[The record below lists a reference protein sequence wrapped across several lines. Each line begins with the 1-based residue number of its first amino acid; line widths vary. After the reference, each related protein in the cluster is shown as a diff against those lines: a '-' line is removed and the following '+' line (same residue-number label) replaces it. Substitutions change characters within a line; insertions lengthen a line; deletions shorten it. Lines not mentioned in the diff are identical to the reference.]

1 MKKGKNKDWRLG
13 TILTELSLLSAD
25 ELEFALKMTR
35 STGMPLGSVLL
46 VTGAISKEELR
57 AMIQAQS
64 MLKDQ
69 LVDENDLLSA
79 MPLLKGQQSLGLD
92 GALRRIKWHRDTKVP
107 TNKLGELLVS
117 AKLLSQLDLAKGLAH
132 NRSSLQ
138 PLGRTLVLIG
148 ALSPRAL
155 QHALI
160 IQERIRRGE
169 LSREQGITFL
179 RDVCARNELK
189 GEHNKSAKHNTAPA
203 AADMTRLG
211 DLLVEA
217 GLVKED
223 EFSHAM
229 DVSAYKSQLIGEILI
244 ECKLLSRAR
253 LQAALELQRLVGLGL
268 VGRAQAI
275 ATLKAVTDDTD
286 VSKVLEK
293 NIAEETKKRLLAS
306 EALTAL
312 ASQLTGMQ
320 LENPRTSASKEAA
333 ALNQNVAASSHAEL
347 ESKSFSVDADKE
359 AGKVESK
366 VEGQEASK
374 VEGREDGKEAGKGAV
389 DEAIEDGTRETI
401 RNQDK
406 EAASDAA
413 LTGTNVSARS
423 GGRDRRKKNK
433 KDSSKSTKEDK
444 ANLAPDAVS
453 HGESSAGT
461 NNSVSSR
468 SEGTTDGIAIHSTDK
483 TADKGTDQRLV
494 NVSGVE
500 GIESSGDVGKAAVP
514 SNTSS
519 GKQSGPERERIKRIT
534 EHLHFDV
541 LNGTLDVEQAMIV
554 LNICL
559 KDSCSVAQ
567 AIAKMGW
574 TVGVRPFRE
583 SEINYSDSDLI
594 DWLTQED

>member
-1 MKKGKNKDWRLG
+1 MKKGKKKDWRLG
-13 TILTELSLLSAD
+13 TILTELSLLSPD

-46 VTGAISKEELR
+46 VTGALTKEELR

-69 LVDENDLLSA
+69 LVDETDLLSA
-79 MPLLKGQQSLGLD
+79 MPLLKEQQSLGLE
-92 GALRRIKWHRDTKVP
+92 GALRRIKWHRDTNVP

-155 QHALI
+155 QHALV
-160 IQERIRRGE
+160 IQERIRKGE
-169 LSREQGITFL
+169 LSREQGVTFL
-179 RDVCARNELK
+179 RDVCARNETK
-189 GEHNKSAKHNTAPA
+189 DSHNKATKHNNAPA

-223 EFSHAM
+223 EFSQAM

-253 LQAALELQRLVGLGL
+253 LQAALELQRLVGMGL

-286 VSKVLEK
+286 VSKILEK
-293 NIAEETKKRLLAS
+293 NIAEESKKRLLAS

-320 LENPRTSASKEAA
+320 LENPRTAAAENAKDAATEAA
-333 ALNQNVAASSHAEL
+333 KRAATEAAKHA
-347 ESKSFSVDADKE
+347 ATE
-359 AGKVESK
+359 AGKHAATETAKREATESAK
-366 VEGQEASK
+366 NSAAETAKHAGTDFNKEVASSGSETAAK
-374 VEGREDGKEAGKGAV
+374 PRARDNRKG
-389 DEAIEDGTRETI
+389 G
-401 RNQDK
+401 
-406 EAASDAA
+406 
-413 LTGTNVSARS
+413 
-423 GGRDRRKKNK
+423 KNK
-433 KDSSKSTKEDK
+433 K
-444 ANLAPDAVS
+444 
-453 HGESSAGT
+453 ESS
-461 NNSVSSR
+461 
-468 SEGTTDGIAIHSTDK
+468 
-483 TADKGTDQRLV
+483 
-494 NVSGVE
+494 
-500 GIESSGDVGKAAVP
+500 SSGDDKAFAADAVVNAAINAAVNAVTDAAAKK
-514 SNTSS
+514 SEDQGSS
-519 GKQSGPERERIKRIT
+519 RTDSAAVKDAATVKDTAAVKDTASGIKQIGAPAARQQHGFDRERIKKVT

-559 KDSCSVAQ
+559 KDNCSVAD

-583 SEINYSDSDLI
+583 HGISYSDSDLI

>member
-1 MKKGKNKDWRLG
+1 MKKGKKKDWRLG
-13 TILTELSLLSAD
+13 TILTELSLLSPD

-46 VTGAISKEELR
+46 VTGALTKEELR

-69 LVDENDLLSA
+69 LVDETDLLSA
-79 MPLLKGQQSLGLD
+79 MPLLKEQQSLGLE
-92 GALRRIKWHRDTKVP
+92 GALRRIKWHRDTNVP

-155 QHALI
+155 QHALV
-160 IQERIRRGE
+160 IQERIRKGE
-169 LSREQGITFL
+169 LSREQGVTFL
-179 RDVCARNELK
+179 RDVCARNETK
-189 GEHNKSAKHNTAPA
+189 DSHNKATKHNSAPA

-223 EFSHAM
+223 EFSQAM

-253 LQAALELQRLVGLGL
+253 LQAALELQRLVGMGL

-286 VSKVLEK
+286 VSKILEK
-293 NIAEETKKRLLAS
+293 NIAEESKKRLLAS

-320 LENPRTSASKEAA
+320 LENPRTAAAENAKVAATEAARHAATEAARHAATEAAKHAATEAPKHAATETAKREATESAKNSAAETAKHAGTDLSKE
-333 ALNQNVAASSHAEL
+333 VASSGSETAA
-347 ESKSFSVDADKE
+347 KPRARDN
-359 AGKVESK
+359 
-366 VEGQEASK
+366 
-374 VEGREDGKEAGKGAV
+374 RKG
-389 DEAIEDGTRETI
+389 G
-401 RNQDK
+401 
-406 EAASDAA
+406 
-413 LTGTNVSARS
+413 
-423 GGRDRRKKNK
+423 KNK
-433 KDSSKSTKEDK
+433 K
-444 ANLAPDAVS
+444 
-453 HGESSAGT
+453 ES
-461 NNSVSSR
+461 
-468 SEGTTDGIAIHSTDK
+468 
-483 TADKGTDQRLV
+483 
-494 NVSGVE
+494 
-500 GIESSGDVGKAAVP
+500 SSGDDDNAFAADAVVNAAGNAAVNAVTDAAAKK
-514 SNTSS
+514 SEDQGSS
-519 GKQSGPERERIKRIT
+519 RTDSAAVKDAATVKDTAAVKDTASGIKQIGAPAARQQHGFDRERIKKVT

-559 KDSCSVAQ
+559 KDNCSVAD

-583 SEINYSDSDLI
+583 HGISYSDSDLI

>member
-1 MKKGKNKDWRLG
+1 MKKGKKKDWRLG
-13 TILTELSLLSAD
+13 TILTELSLLSPD

-46 VTGAISKEELR
+46 VTGALTKEELR

-69 LVDENDLLSA
+69 LVDETDLLSA
-79 MPLLKGQQSLGLD
+79 MPLLKEQQSLGLE
-92 GALRRIKWHRDTKVP
+92 GALRRIKWHRDTNVP

-155 QHALI
+155 QHALV
-160 IQERIRRGE
+160 IQERIRKGE
-169 LSREQGITFL
+169 LSREQGVTFL
-179 RDVCARNELK
+179 RDVCARNETK
-189 GEHNKSAKHNTAPA
+189 DSHNKATKHNNAPA

-223 EFSHAM
+223 EFSQAM

-253 LQAALELQRLVGLGL
+253 LQAALELQRLVGMGL

-286 VSKVLEK
+286 VSKILEK
-293 NIAEETKKRLLAS
+293 NIAEESKKRLLAS

-320 LENPRTSASKEAA
+320 LENPRTAAAENAKVAATEAA
-333 ALNQNVAASSHAEL
+333 KHAATEAPKHAATETAKREATESAKNSAAETAKHAGTDLNKEVASSGSETAA
-347 ESKSFSVDADKE
+347 KPRARDN
-359 AGKVESK
+359 
-366 VEGQEASK
+366 
-374 VEGREDGKEAGKGAV
+374 RKG
-389 DEAIEDGTRETI
+389 G
-401 RNQDK
+401 
-406 EAASDAA
+406 
-413 LTGTNVSARS
+413 
-423 GGRDRRKKNK
+423 KNK
-433 KDSSKSTKEDK
+433 K
-444 ANLAPDAVS
+444 
-453 HGESSAGT
+453 ESS
-461 NNSVSSR
+461 
-468 SEGTTDGIAIHSTDK
+468 
-483 TADKGTDQRLV
+483 
-494 NVSGVE
+494 
-500 GIESSGDVGKAAVP
+500 SSGDDDNAFAADAVVNAAGNAAVNAVTDAAAKK
-514 SNTSS
+514 SEDQGSS
-519 GKQSGPERERIKRIT
+519 RTDSAAVKDAATVKDTAAVKDTASGIKQIGAPAARQQHGFDRERIKKVT

-559 KDSCSVAQ
+559 KDNCSVAD

-583 SEINYSDSDLI
+583 HGISYSDSDLI

>member
-1 MKKGKNKDWRLG
+1 MKKGKKKDWRLG
-13 TILTELSLLSAD
+13 TLLTELSLLSPD

-46 VTGAISKEELR
+46 VTGALTKEELR
-57 AMIQAQS
+57 AMIKAQS

-69 LVDENDLLSA
+69 LVNESELLSA
-79 MPLLKGQQSLGLD
+79 MPLLKEQQSLGLE
-92 GALRRIKWHRDTKVP
+92 GALRRIKWHRDINVP

-117 AKLLSQLDLAKGLAH
+117 AKLLSQLELAKGLAH
-132 NRSSLQ
+132 NRNSLQ

-155 QHALI
+155 QHALV
-160 IQERIRRGE
+160 IQERIRKGE
-169 LSREQGITFL
+169 LSREQGVTFL
-179 RDVCARNELK
+179 RDVCARNEVK
-189 GEHNKSAKHNTAPA
+189 DSHNKATKHNSAPA

-223 EFSHAM
+223 EFSQAM

-253 LQAALELQRLVGLGL
+253 LQAALELQRLVGMGL

-286 VSKVLEK
+286 VSKILEK

-320 LENPRTSASKEAA
+320 LENPRTQSGKEDSASAQRSAAASHADRESKAAQGAKQAPELLKQSSEADMPGSEAFKQAPEVFKQAPEAVLAEMDAAGKDIIKEARKETGMEVSKDVASSAKEPA
-333 ALNQNVAASSHAEL
+333 AKPRARDNRKGGKNNKKESSSSNLGDAANSGVDASAAVDVSSADVLAAVDVPAVVDVLAAVDAPGVVNVPANVAARKREEAPSSL
-347 ESKSFSVDADKE
+347 
-359 AGKVESK
+359 
-366 VEGQEASK
+366 
-374 VEGREDGKEAGKGAV
+374 
-389 DEAIEDGTRETI
+389 
-401 RNQDK
+401 
-406 EAASDAA
+406 
-413 LTGTNVSARS
+413 
-423 GGRDRRKKNK
+423 
-433 KDSSKSTKEDK
+433 
-444 ANLAPDAVS
+444 NLQQNGFD
-453 HGESSAGT
+453 
-461 NNSVSSR
+461 
-468 SEGTTDGIAIHSTDK
+468 
-483 TADKGTDQRLV
+483 
-494 NVSGVE
+494 
-500 GIESSGDVGKAAVP
+500 
-514 SNTSS
+514 
-519 GKQSGPERERIKRIT
+519 RERIKKVT
-534 EHLHFDV
+534 EHLHYDV

-559 KDSCSVAQ
+559 KDNCSVAD

-583 SEINYSDSDLI
+583 HEINYSDSDLI

>member
-69 LVDENDLLSA
+69 LVDETDLLSA

-132 NRSSLQ
+132 NRNSLQ

-160 IQERIRRGE
+160 IQERIRKGE

-189 GEHNKSAKHNTAPA
+189 GEHSKSAKHNTAPA

-320 LENPRTSASKEAA
+320 LENPRTSARKEVS

-347 ESKSFSVDADKE
+347 ESKSLGVDADKD
-359 AGKVESK
+359 AGKVEGKEEGK
-366 VEGQEASK
+366 VEGKE
-374 VEGREDGKEAGKGAV
+374 EGKEESREAVKGAV
-389 DEAIEDGTRETI
+389 DEVTEDGTNETT

-406 EAASDAA
+406 ETASDAA
-413 LTGTNVSARS
+413 LTGTNVSAKL
-423 GGRDRRKKNK
+423 GGRDRRKKNKNK
-433 KDSSKSTKEDK
+433 KDSSKSTKEGK
-444 ANLAPDAVS
+444 ANLAPDADS
-453 HGESSAGT
+453 HGDSSAGM
-461 NNSVSSR
+461 NNSVDSG

-483 TADKGTDQRLV
+483 TTDYRAV
-494 NVSGVE
+494 DVSGVE
-500 GIESSGDVGKAAVP
+500 GSEPSGGVAKAAVP
-514 SNTSS
+514 SNTFS
-519 GKQSGPERERIKRIT
+519 GKQSGPDRERIKRIT
-534 EHLHFDV
+534 EHLHYDV

-559 KDSCSVAQ
+559 KDNCSVSQ

>member
-1 MKKGKNKDWRLG
+1 MKKGKTKDWRLG
-13 TILTELSLLSAD
+13 TILTELSLLSPD

-46 VTGAISKEELR
+46 VTGALTKEELR

-69 LVDENDLLSA
+69 LVDESELLSA
-79 MPLLKGQQSLGLD
+79 MPLLKEQQSLGLE
-92 GALRRIKWHRDTKVP
+92 GALRRIKWHRDINMP

-132 NRSSLQ
+132 NRNSLQ

-155 QHALI
+155 QHALV
-160 IQERIRRGE
+160 IQERIRKGE
-169 LSREQGITFL
+169 LSREQGVTFL
-179 RDVCARNELK
+179 RDVCARNETK
-189 GEHNKSAKHNTAPA
+189 DSHNKATKHNSAPA

-223 EFSHAM
+223 EFSQAM

-253 LQAALELQRLVGLGL
+253 LQAALELQRLVGMGL

-286 VSKVLEK
+286 VSKILEK

-320 LENPRTSASKEAA
+320 LENPRMASAKEEPTSAKASVTGGPGVSESKAAGGIKEAPGA
-333 ALNQNVAASSHAEL
+333 VPAQANPEV
-347 ESKSFSVDADKE
+347 
-359 AGKVESK
+359 SK
-366 VEGQEASK
+366 V
-374 VEGREDGKEAGKGAV
+374 DGKEARNETATDTSKDVALVGTEPPAKPRARDNRKGGKNNRKETNRSNKDDEATKAVVDVPPAVDVSIEAAPEKSDGQTTGTAPADAAISKDTGTGNDAGAV
-389 DEAIEDGTRETI
+389 KPAPIPG
-401 RNQDK
+401 
-406 EAASDAA
+406 
-413 LTGTNVSARS
+413 ARQQ
-423 GGRDRRKKNK
+423 
-433 KDSSKSTKEDK
+433 
-444 ANLAPDAVS
+444 
-453 HGESSAGT
+453 HGF
-461 NNSVSSR
+461 
-468 SEGTTDGIAIHSTDK
+468 D
-483 TADKGTDQRLV
+483 
-494 NVSGVE
+494 
-500 GIESSGDVGKAAVP
+500 
-514 SNTSS
+514 
-519 GKQSGPERERIKRIT
+519 RERIRKVT

-559 KDSCSVAQ
+559 KDNCSVAE

-583 SEINYSDSDLI
+583 HEINYSDSDLI